1 MTLLNKH
8 LIHRNVTF
16 RDADDALKSMAT
28 AMVENQYVK
37 PTFVD
42 AVIRREH
49 KFPTGLPTGGIMVA
63 IPHAD
68 WTNVNRGTIS
78 VATLEKPVLFKNMGN
93 PEEDLAVRLIF
104 MLAVSE
110 PHAEVN
116 LLRDLMRIVQNQA
129 TLQGLLDAPTDLDL
143 FKRLEDMFQDI
154 VVDKEKKEET
164 SK

>member
-1 MTLLNKH
+1 
-8 LIHRNVTF
+8 
-16 RDADDALKSMAT
+16 
-28 AMVENQYVK
+28 
-37 PTFVD
+37 
-42 AVIRREH
+42 
-49 KFPTGLPTGGIMVA
+49 
-63 IPHAD
+63 
-68 WTNVNRGTIS
+68 
-78 VATLEKPVLFKNMGN
+78 MGN

-116 LLRDLMRIVQNQA
+116 LLRVLMGIVQNQA